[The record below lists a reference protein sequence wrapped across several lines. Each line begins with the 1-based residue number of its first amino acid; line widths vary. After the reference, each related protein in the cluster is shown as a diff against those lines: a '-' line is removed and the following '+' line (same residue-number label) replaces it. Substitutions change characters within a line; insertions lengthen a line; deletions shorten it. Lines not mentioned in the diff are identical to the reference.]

1 MPSHAEG
8 GNPCDCEETEWPA
21 KVVLVGPEQVLG
33 AMESGLPV
41 QSERQNLLAE
51 PLASSFHPDLTSP
64 FTAGLELLVQRS
76 GACTQLCKHILE
88 TLRWVCGQV
97 RC

>member
-8 GNPCDCEETEWPA
+8 GNPCDREETEWPA

-41 QSERQNLLAE
+41 QSERQNLLVE
-51 PLASSFHPDLTSP
+51 PLASSFHPDLLFP
-64 FTAGLELLVQRS
+64 LHGWPGALGPEVWCMHPAVQAHFGDPKMGLWT
-76 GACTQLCKHILE
+76 G
-88 TLRWVCGQV
+88 
-97 RC
+97 